1 MNTSHSRSLGKIIS
15 FISVIFILQMNPVSV
30 FSKTLE
36 VTGSATIYS
45 GNAGSAKNQA
55 LKNALRQAVEQ
66 GVGVFIDSN
75 TLSQNYEVVKDE
87 ILSTSEGFVSSY
99 DIVREGTTSGGSVY
113 EVTLKV
119 EVEEGRIKDKLSAL
133 RILHQKMG
141 NKRLM
146 LIYQSSDPHAVPRDN
161 GAVLTTLGV
170 VRDEFSRKGFRM
182 FNESVMKE
190 VYRAIEQEA
199 IVDRPVDSLIAMALD
214 QRAEILVRM
223 EMIGGKRDKKGG
235 AFYAVKST
243 VRLGVY
249 EASSGRQIAD
259 TVAEGKELSASKPG
273 PYDWYKMLSKAGK
286 RSGAEAA
293 RQAIIRIADYY
304 QQSGEVGNAFMMV
317 FRNYNFET
325 EDRILDYLENT
336 PGFQQLTELKNT
348 RGYLEIELF
357 SSQQKSRLRR
367 KIIRD
372 LKDQEIELA
381 VQSISGNRLIFIN
394 PNEMD
399 EKPLPTAEKLESQ

>member
-1 MNTSHSRSLGKIIS
+1 
-15 FISVIFILQMNPVSV
+15 
-30 FSKTLE
+30 
-36 VTGSATIYS
+36 
-45 GNAGSAKNQA
+45 
-55 LKNALRQAVEQ
+55 
-66 GVGVFIDSN
+66 
-75 TLSQNYEVVKDE
+75 
-87 ILSTSEGFVSSY
+87 
-99 DIVREGTTSGGSVY
+99 
-113 EVTLKV
+113 
-119 EVEEGRIKDKLSAL
+119 
-133 RILHQKMG
+133 
-141 NKRLM
+141 M

-161 GAVLTTLGV
+161 GAVQTTLGV
-170 VRDEFSRKGFRM
+170 VRDEFTRKGFRM

-214 QRAEILVRM
+214 QRAEIMVRM

-293 RQAIIRIADYY
+293 RQAIVRIADFY
-304 QQSGEVGNAFMMV
+304 QQSGEVGNAFLMV
-317 FRNYNFET
+317 FRNYNFED
-325 EDRILDYLENT
+325 EDRILDYLENS

-381 VQSISGNRLIFIN
+381 VQSISGNRLVFIN
-394 PNEMD
+394 PNEME
-399 EKPLPTAEKLESQ
+399 EKPLPAAEKLESQ

>member
-1 MNTSHSRSLGKIIS
+1 MNTNHSKGLKKILS
-15 FISVIFILQMNPVSV
+15 FFSVILILQLNPVLL

-99 DIVREGTTSGGSVY
+99 DIVREGTTSGGNVY

-146 LIYQSSDPHAVPRDN
+146 LIYQSSDPHAVPREN

-273 PYDWYKMLSKAGK
+273 PYDW
-286 RSGAEAA
+286 
-293 RQAIIRIADYY
+293 
-304 QQSGEVGNAFMMV
+304 V
-317 FRNYNFET
+317 
-325 EDRILDYLENT
+325 
-336 PGFQQLTELKNT
+336 
-348 RGYLEIELF
+348 
-357 SSQQKSRLRR
+357 
-367 KIIRD
+367 
-372 LKDQEIELA
+372 
-381 VQSISGNRLIFIN
+381 
-394 PNEMD
+394 
-399 EKPLPTAEKLESQ
+399 

>member
-1 MNTSHSRSLGKIIS
+1 MKPLRSTLNKLLICLTFTFLFTVGWGLDVSAKKI
-15 FISVIFILQMNPVSV
+15 
-30 FSKTLE
+30 E

-45 GNAGSAKNQA
+45 GNSGSARNQA

-75 TLSQNYEVVKDE
+75 TLTQNYELVKDE
-87 ILSTSEGFVSSY
+87 IFSTSEGYVSN
-99 DIVREGTTSGGSVY
+99 Y
-113 EVTLKV
+113 EVLSEGSASDGTVFEVALSV

-146 LIYQSSDPHAVPRDN
+146 IIYHSTDPHAVPRDN
-161 GAVLTTLGV
+161 GAVQSTMGV
-170 VRDEFSRKGFRM
+170 VLDQMTAKGFRM

-199 IVDRPVDSLIAMALD
+199 IVDRPVDSLIALALD
-214 QRAEILVRM
+214 QRAEILVQM
-223 EMIGGKRDKKGG
+223 EMIGGKRDKRGG
-235 AFYAVKST
+235 SFYAAKAT

-259 TVAEGKELSASKPG
+259 VAKEGKELSASKPG
-273 PYDWYKMLSKAGK
+273 AYDWYRMLSKAGK
-286 RSGAEAA
+286 RAGAEAA
-293 RQAIIRIADYY
+293 RQIIDRITGYY
-304 QQSGEVGNAFMMV
+304 QQTGEVGNAYLMV
-317 FRNYNFET
+317 FRNYNYET
-325 EDRILDYLENT
+325 EDLILDYLENT
-336 PGFQQLTELKNT
+336 PGFQQLSELKNT

-357 SSQQKSRLRR
+357 SSQKKSRLRR

-372 LKDQEIELA
+372 LKEQEIELA
-381 VQSISGNRLIFIN
+381 VQSISGNRLVFIN
-394 PNEMD
+394 PNPMD
-399 EKPLPTAEKLESQ
+399 EKPLPGAEKLESQ

>member
-1 MNTSHSRSLGKIIS
+1 MKSCPSKGLKKIIS
-15 FISVIFILQMNPVSV
+15 YCLVLLILQLNPLLLLAKSL
-30 FSKTLE
+30 K

-45 GNAGSAKNQA
+45 GNTGSAKNQA

-87 ILSTSEGFVSSY
+87 ILSTSEGFVSGY
-99 DIVREGTTSGGSVY
+99 DMVREGTTNGGTVY
-113 EVTLKV
+113 EVVLKV

-161 GAVLTTLGV
+161 GAVQTTLGV

-214 QRAEILVRM
+214 QRAEIMVRM

-286 RSGAEAA
+286 RAGAEAA
-293 RQAIIRIADYY
+293 RQAIVRIADFY
-304 QQSGEVGNAFMMV
+304 QQSGEVGNAFLMV
-317 FRNYNFET
+317 FRNYNFED
-325 EDRILDYLENT
+325 EDRILDYLENS

-381 VQSISGNRLIFIN
+381 VQSISGNRLVFIN
-394 PNEMD
+394 PNEME
-399 EKPLPTAEKLESQ
+399 EKPLPAAEKLESQ

>member
-1 MNTSHSRSLGKIIS
+1 MSQSKGLKTILSLLS
-15 FISVIFILQMNPVSV
+15 FIFILQWNPN
-30 FSKTLE
+30 FLLSKTLE
-36 VTGSATIYS
+36 VTGTATIYS

-87 ILSTSEGFVSSY
+87 ILSTSEGFVSNY
-99 DIVREGTTSGGSVY
+99 DIIREGTTSGGSVY

-161 GAVLTTLGV
+161 GAVLTTMGV
-170 VRDEFSRKGFRM
+170 VRDEFSSQGFRM
-182 FNESVMKE
+182 FNESVMKD
-190 VYRAIEQEA
+190 VYRVIEQEA

-223 EMIGGKRDKKGG
+223 EMIGGKRDRKGG
-235 AFYAVKST
+235 SFYAVKST

-249 EASSGRQIAD
+249 EASTGRQIAD
-259 TVAEGKELSASKPG
+259 SVAEGKELSASKPG

-293 RQAIIRIADYY
+293 RQAIVRIADFY
-304 QQSGEVGNAFMMV
+304 QQSGEVGNAFLMV

-325 EDRILDYLENT
+325 EDQILDYLENS

-381 VQSISGNRLIFIN
+381 VQSISGNRLVFIN

-399 EKPLPTAEKLESQ
+399 EKPLPAAEKLESQ

>member
-1 MNTSHSRSLGKIIS
+1 MNTTHSKGLKKILS
-15 FISVIFILQMNPVSV
+15 FFSVILILQLNPVLL

-99 DIVREGTTSGGSVY
+99 DIVREGTTSGGTVY

-119 EVEEGRIKDKLSAL
+119 EVQEGRIKDKLSAL

-182 FNESVMKE
+182 FNELVMKE

-235 AFYAVKST
+235 AF
-243 VRLGVY
+243 
-249 EASSGRQIAD
+249 
-259 TVAEGKELSASKPG
+259 
-273 PYDWYKMLSKAGK
+273 
-286 RSGAEAA
+286 
-293 RQAIIRIADYY
+293 
-304 QQSGEVGNAFMMV
+304 
-317 FRNYNFET
+317 
-325 EDRILDYLENT
+325 
-336 PGFQQLTELKNT
+336 
-348 RGYLEIELF
+348 
-357 SSQQKSRLRR
+357 
-367 KIIRD
+367 
-372 LKDQEIELA
+372 
-381 VQSISGNRLIFIN
+381 
-394 PNEMD
+394 
-399 EKPLPTAEKLESQ
+399 

>member
-1 MNTSHSRSLGKIIS
+1 MNTSHSRGLGKIIS
-15 FISVIFILQMNPVSV
+15 FVSVILILQMNPVSV

-317 FRNYNFET
+317 FRNYNYET

>member
-1 MNTSHSRSLGKIIS
+1 MSQSKGLKTILSLLS
-15 FISVIFILQMNPVSV
+15 FIFILQWNPNLLL
-30 FSKTLE
+30 SKTLE

-87 ILSTSEGFVSSY
+87 ILSTSEGFVSNY
-99 DIVREGTTSGGSVY
+99 DIIREGTTSGGIVY

-146 LIYQSSDPHAVPRDN
+146 LIYQSSDSHAVPRDN
-161 GAVLTTLGV
+161 GAVLTSMGV
-170 VRDEFSRKGFRM
+170 VRDEFSSKGFRM
-182 FNESVMKE
+182 FNESVMKD

-223 EMIGGKRDKKGG
+223 EMIGGKRDRKGG
-235 AFYAVKST
+235 SFYAVKST

-293 RQAIIRIADYY
+293 RLAIVRIADFY
-304 QQSGEVGNAFMMV
+304 QQSGEVGNAFLMV

-325 EDRILDYLENT
+325 EDQILDYLENS

-381 VQSISGNRLIFIN
+381 VQSISGNRLVFIN

-399 EKPLPTAEKLESQ
+399 EKPLPAAEKLESQ